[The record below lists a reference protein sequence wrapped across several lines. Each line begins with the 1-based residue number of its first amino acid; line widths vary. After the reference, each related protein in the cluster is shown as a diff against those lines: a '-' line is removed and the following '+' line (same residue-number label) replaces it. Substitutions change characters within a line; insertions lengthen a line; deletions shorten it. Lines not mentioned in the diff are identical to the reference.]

1 LTNLNKGKSMHAKT
15 WITTFSL
22 AAALGSANAWAQQ
35 ADPRGFYVGLS
46 VGQSRVDIDD
56 SEVPAVGGAT
66 ASSVSKE
73 ETDSAF
79 KVYGGYR
86 ILPYLAVEG
95 GWADLGKFRAGRNV
109 TAPAVGSL
117 SAEIEASGPYV
128 QAVGILPLQRFEL
141 FATGGFMYATT
152 ETTLSTSGAVVLAPG
167 IARTEKD
174 SELEFKFGLGAS
186 FSFTRNLAI
195 RAEYERFFD
204 VGTSDTGEGDI
215 DLLSVGIV
223 FRF

>member
-1 LTNLNKGKSMHAKT
+1 MHART
-15 WITTFSL
+15 WLKILSL
-22 AAALGSANAWAQQ
+22 AAAFTSANAWAQA
-35 ADPRGFYVGLS
+35 ADPRGFYIGLS
-46 VGQSRVDIDD
+46 AGQSSVDIDD
-56 SEVPAVGGAT
+56 GDVPTVGGAT
-66 ASSVSKE
+66 ASSVSKD

-79 KVYGGYR
+79 KIYGGYR

-95 GWADLGKFRAGRNV
+95 GWADLGKFRVGRNV
-109 TAPAVGSL
+109 TAPLAGSL

-141 FATGGFMYATT
+141 FATAGLMYATT
-152 ETTLSTSGAVVLAPG
+152 ETTFSTSGAVVLVPG
-167 IARTEKD
+167 VASTEKD
-174 SELEFKFGLGAS
+174 SEVEFKFGLGAS